1 VSKGAAGSAGNG
13 LGKENHL
20 SLFVPRDDMVFNTD
34 PVDKPTNPHLGKKAK
49 ILAETEKERIMR
61 KAYEEDQILDFKS
74 FNDEQ
79 IVELA
84 EKYR

>member
-1 VSKGAAGSAGNG
+1 MGKGGAAGNTNG

-49 ILAETEKERIMR
+49 ILAETEKERIVR
-61 KAYEEDQILDFKS
+61 KAYDEKQTLDFKS